1 MDGGDRLTIEI
12 VDRIAAVAAADWDSC
27 AGSANPFVT
36 HAFLA
41 ALEESGSVGGR
52 TGWLPYHLV
61 ARDAAGAVVG
71 AAPMYLKGHSYG
83 EYVFDHGWA
92 QAYTRAGGRYY
103 PKLQVSVPFTPV
115 PGPRL
120 LVRPDAAPAVRLAL
134 IDGLGEVARRRKV
147 SSLHVTFCTDAE
159 KDAFAEA
166 GWLIREG
173 YQFHWHNANY
183 ASFDDFLATLSHGR
197 RKAIKRERREVAA
210 QGITMEIATGTALT
224 TAHWDAF
231 FDFYIATSERKWGDP
246 YLTRR
251 FFEILGATMGDR
263 VALVLARKDGR
274 WVGGALNLVGD
285 DAIYGRNWGCRG
297 DFPFLHF
304 EACYYQAI
312 EYAIVRGLARVEAGA
327 QGEHKLSRGYMPRA
341 TWSAHYILDPGFR
354 AAVADF
360 LRRET
365 TVVTQEIDALAEHG
379 PFRHDPDSGA

>member
-71 AAPMYLKGHSYG
+71 AVPMYLKGHSYG

-210 QGITMEIATGTALT
+210 QGITMEIATGAALT

-365 TVVTQEIDALAEHG
+365 AVVTQEIDALAEHG

>member
-12 VDRIAAVAAADWDSC
+12 VDRIAAVTAADWDSC

-71 AAPMYLKGHSYG
+71 AVPMYLKGHSYG

-210 QGITMEIATGTALT
+210 QGITMEIATGAALT

-263 VALVLARKDGR
+263 VALVLGRKDGR

-365 TVVTQEIDALAEHG
+365 AVVTHEIDALAEHG